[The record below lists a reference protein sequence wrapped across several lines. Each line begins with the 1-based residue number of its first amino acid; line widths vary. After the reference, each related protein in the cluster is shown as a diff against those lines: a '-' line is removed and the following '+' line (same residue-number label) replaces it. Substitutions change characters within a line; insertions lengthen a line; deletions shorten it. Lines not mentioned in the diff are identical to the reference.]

1 MMDHRRLLKRAK
13 RTTSRAGAVP
23 ESGPV
28 ENDNSVLGCNSL
40 DHAAAK
46 EVFAV
51 NTVALEEYDR
61 RAAAS
66 FVDMKS
72 NSVDEQ
78 PPTASWG

>member
-1 MMDHRRLLKRAK
+1 M
-13 RTTSRAGAVP
+13 
-23 ESGPV
+23 
-28 ENDNSVLGCNSL
+28 LGCNSL